1 MVSFKL
7 DFSVSPDF
15 VTASCDSL
23 CKIMS
28 HPAITGQPEPVAVK
42 PVPEPVVKQESWIT
56 SALQSDITKMLLST
70 GMQMCTNYIMYNMN
84 GDSCQKRG
92 SPDYQRESEKN
103 GSISVD
109 ETTNEVGETVVAE
122 EVRSEETATRI
133 VAPGIDMSIT
143 PEFFGFFDN
152 LLTNIQTKMEECEGS
167 EEDKIVH
174 AIVNVCNIDE
184 AEARQQVKQKMLEER
199 ISRMLV
205 SDEALEQAVREK
217 VFDSNLIGCFSVNGQ
232 TIDQTQRQKVQIETV
247 ETTPDR
253 TEFSTTRVLDD
264 MCDDGVCMNP
274 NFIPNDIP
282 TVVPST
288 ASTTTSS
295 TTTSSTPEQ
304 MFGGFGQ
311 LLSGLQQA
319 MSQTSYDD
327 SDANPMATIGRMFQ
341 PQQAGENP
349 MAMFESML
357 GSILGPGVRGT
368 AGVPL
373 PAGVPVGISGPAVG
387 TCPAGVSGS
396 EGLVVVA
403 RDEFGN
409 ATQIPTDV
417 ESTEESDRA
426 PEDAAPG
433 DVTPGDVT
441 PQ

>member
-28 HPAITGQPEPVAVK
+28 HPAITAQPEPVVVK
-42 PVPEPVVKQESWIT
+42 SVPEPVVKQESWIA
-56 SALQSDITKMLLST
+56 SALQSDITKMLLSSA
-70 GMQMCTNYIMYNMN
+70 MQMYWNYTMPTAMDDRRSNQV
-84 GDSCQKRG
+84 CVEQ
-92 SPDYQRESEKN
+92 QRR
-103 GSISVD
+103 VD
-109 ETTNEVGETVVAE
+109 ETTSQPVNETTGQSVNETVE
-122 EVRSEETATRI
+122 EVQGEETATRI

-143 PEFFGFFDN
+143 PEFFGFFDT

-167 EEDKIVH
+167 DEDKLVH
-174 AIVNVCNIDE
+174 AIVNICDIDE

-199 ISRMLV
+199 ISRMLA

-217 VFDSNLIGCFSVNGQ
+217 VFDSNLIGRFSVNGQ
-232 TIDQTQRQKVQIETV
+232 KIDQTESQKVQIETV

-253 TEFSTTRVLDD
+253 TEFSTTRVIDD
-264 MCDDGVCMNP
+264 MCDDGVCTNP
-274 NFIPNDIP
+274 NFVPNDIP

-288 ASTTTSS
+288 TTTSS
-295 TTTSSTPEQ
+295 TTTSSTPEP

-341 PQQAGENP
+341 QPQAGENP

-357 GSILGPGVRGT
+357 GSILGPGARGVT
-368 AGVPL
+368 T
-373 PAGVPVGISGPAVG
+373 PAGISGSAG
-387 TCPAGVSGS
+387 ETCPAGVSGS

-409 ATQIPTDV
+409 ATQISPDV
-417 ESTEESDRA
+417 ESTEESDI
-426 PEDAAPG
+426 P
-433 DVTPGDVT
+433 PGDVT